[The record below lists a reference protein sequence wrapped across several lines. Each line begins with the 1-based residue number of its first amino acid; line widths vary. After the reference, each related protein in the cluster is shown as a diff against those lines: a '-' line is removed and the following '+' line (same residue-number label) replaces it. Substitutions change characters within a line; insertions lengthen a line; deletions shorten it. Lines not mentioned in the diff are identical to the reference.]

1 MIQFLSLFAIVHVPS
16 PVTSQSA
23 VRVAFSEM
31 PSFPA
36 TEETSTASFVAATA
50 TSRTETLPAMTEMS
64 SAMTNTSPT
73 LTAQPQSGLGTHLPP
88 PYSAE
93 DPTKGIFSTI
103 IDISSK
109 FLFN

>member
-1 MIQFLSLFAIVHVPS
+1 MFAIVHVPS

-50 TSRTETLPAMTEMS
+50 TASRTETLPAMTEMS

-93 DPTKGIFSTI
+93 DPTKGIFRR
-103 IDISSK
+103 
-109 FLFN
+109 